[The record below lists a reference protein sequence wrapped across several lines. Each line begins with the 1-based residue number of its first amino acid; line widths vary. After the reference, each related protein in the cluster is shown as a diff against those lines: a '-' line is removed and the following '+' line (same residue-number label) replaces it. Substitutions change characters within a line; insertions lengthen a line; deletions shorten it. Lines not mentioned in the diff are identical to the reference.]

1 MNFTCNQA
9 FQEAHNIFLWR
20 DSNLIQIIEYPTKVL
35 AWKMA
40 QYFSINLKGRG
51 WLNTPVTFS
60 PLESSTE
67 TTCKKNLQA
76 KTQEQIK
83 TWWNYCQVTNSG
95 KTIFL
100 KNKPNWRTNN
110 GIWNKLIKINNNN
123 LDPPYCFF
131 VDGWRIFF
139 QIWKSST
146 ALKLSRYGVFL
157 VRIFLYSEWIRRDT
171 PYSVRMREIRTRE
184 NSPYLDIFHAVFTDA
199 TTFSCGCQLHQPSNS
214 FFVDKRLTLNMLHH
228 VKKKAFSLLPSKWHH
243 CHFV

>member
-139 QIWKSST
+139 QIWKFFQIFHCVKSVQIRSFSGPYFPVFGVNTERYSVFST
-146 ALKLSRYGVFL
+146 NAGNTDQRKLRIWTFFTQFSLMQPRSVVDVSCINLQIVFL
-157 VRIFLYSEWIRRDT
+157 WTNV
-171 PYSVRMREIRTRE
+171 
-184 NSPYLDIFHAVFTDA
+184 
-199 TTFSCGCQLHQPSNS
+199 
-214 FFVDKRLTLNMLHH
+214 
-228 VKKKAFSLLPSKWHH
+228 
-243 CHFV
+243 